1 MQYQQITSG
10 GQFPY
15 PNHDIDPAKKGADFC
30 REYAQAAYYDWQ
42 FVYPKGIFSGNGGD
56 YSKFRLYALGKQPNS
71 QYKKWLGVDET
82 TNNTW
87 LSLDWSI
94 RSIVSGYRDKAI
106 SRLMSTDYNIVATPV
121 DQLAKSEM
129 DGYYAS
135 LKAKLAVRE
144 LMMQQNPELGNHPL
158 LALNSK
164 EPMDIEELEMRMEF
178 GEQFNRSKDA
188 EMAISLAFYQND
200 YKTKRRKIFEDL
212 FDLGVAGVKDYLG
225 DDGKPSFRVID
236 PECVITSFDKN
247 GNFSD
252 IVHAGEI
259 IDVPLIDLATVTD
272 DEGKL
277 MFDED
282 DLTQFASTI
291 AGQFGNPRLLGL
303 GTGWMKPYDKFK
315 CKVLDIEFYTYN
327 DRVYRDTVD
336 EQGNPDFRKADFARG
351 KKSDKYTRK
360 KIQYTYKCKWVI
372 GTDKVYD
379 FGMCYDQKRP
389 NEIKKKAKTRL
400 SYTFYAYNFYQ
411 MKAQGMMERLIP
423 YIDDYQLTMLKIQNF
438 KNRAVPSGWWIDLSA
453 LEKVAMTKGGQDM
466 QPQELLQMFFD
477 TGVLL
482 GRSDNDGGTP
492 QSANWRPVIPI
503 ENTAASELSMFYNDL
518 ISTISAIEKMTGYN
532 DVTLGQ
538 ASSKTLVPGYESG
551 QQSTNEALYPLAFS
565 EENISLRLAE
575 NMLCRTQ
582 QALKMGDIS
591 GFAPALNSNSLTFM
605 QISPEIAW
613 RDYGIELEKRPTQDQ
628 KAWLMTMMQQDIA
641 NGFLNTADAVLLV
654 NTKNVKEAQMI
665 WAYRVKKEKERQS
678 QQRMAEIQAQQQGNQ
693 QAAQIAQQAE
703 MQKFQM
709 ESELELKKEQM
720 RIQGELQKE
729 QMRIESAERIAMMH
743 NQTKVQVSSDTAS
756 AKENSTHIAGQS
768 SILKQQIA
776 NEKQRQPISQTK

>member
-1 MQYQQITSG
+1 MQYQQISSA

-15 PNHDIDPAKKGADFC
+15 PNHDVDPAKKGAEWC
-30 REYAQAAYYDWQ
+30 MEYAKAAYYDWQ

-56 YSKFRLYALGKQPNS
+56 YSKFKLYALGKQPNS

-94 RSIVSGYRDKAI
+94 RAVVSGYRDKAI
-106 SRLMSTDYNIVATPV
+106 SRLMNSDYNVTATPV

-129 DGYYAS
+129 NEYYNK
-135 LKAKLAVRE
+135 LKVKLAIKE
-144 LMMQQNPELGNHPL
+144 MMAKQDPQMAEHPM
-158 LALNSK
+158 LAL
-164 EPMDIEELEMRMEF
+164 EPGDPQDIEELEMRLEM

-188 EMAISLAFYQND
+188 EMAIQLAFYQND
-200 YKTKRRKIFEDL
+200 YKTKRRKIYEDL
-212 FDLGVAGVKDYLG
+212 FDLGVSGVKDYLT
-225 DDGKPSFRVID
+225 DDNKPGFRVVD
-236 PECVITSFDKN
+236 PECVITSYDKN
-247 GNFSD
+247 GDFSN

-259 IDVPLIDLATVTD
+259 IDVPIIELATVKNED
-272 DEGKL
+272 GNS
-277 MFDED
+277 MFTEEE
-282 DLTQFASTI
+282 LTQFASTI

-327 DRVYRDTVD
+327 DRVYRDTKD
-336 EQGNPDFRKADFARG
+336 ENGNPDFRKSDYGRG
-351 KKSDKYTRK
+351 KKSEKYTK
-360 KIQYTYKCKWVI
+360 KRIQYVYKCKWII
-372 GTDKVYD
+372 GTEKCYD
-379 FGMCYDQKRP
+379 FGMSYDQKRP
-389 NEIKKKAKTRL
+389 ADLKKKAKTKL

-423 YIDDYQLTMLKIQNF
+423 YIDDYQLTILKIQNF
-438 KNRAVPSGWWIDLSA
+438 KNRAVPSGWWIDLAA

-466 QPQELLQMFFD
+466 QPKELLQMFFE

-482 GRSDNDGGTP
+482 GRSDADGGTS

-518 ISTISAIEKMTGYN
+518 INTLSAIERMTGYN

-551 QQSTNEALYPLAFS
+551 QQSTNEALYPLAFA
-565 EENISLRLAE
+565 EENISIRLAE
-575 NMLCRTQ
+575 GMLCRTQ
-582 QALKMGDIS
+582 QALKKGGID
-591 GFAPALNSNSLTFM
+591 GFAPALNSNTLRFIE
-605 QISPEIAW
+605 ISPDIAW
-613 RDYGIELEKRPTQDQ
+613 RDYGIELEKRTTADQ
-628 KAWLMTMMQQDIA
+628 KAWLMQAMQQDIA
-641 NGFLNTADAVLLV
+641 NGFLNSSDAVLLV

-665 WAYRVKKEKERQS
+665 WAYRVKKEKENQQ

-693 QAAQIAQQAE
+693 QAAQIAQESEIQR
-703 MQKFQM
+703 FQM
-709 ESELELKKEQM
+709 QAQLELQKEQM

-729 QMRIESAERIAMMH
+729 QMRIESAERIAMSH
-743 NQTKVQVSSDTAS
+743 NNARVQVSADTGA
-756 AKENSTHIAGQS
+756 ARENSTHIAGQS
-768 SILKQQIA
+768 SILKQQVA
-776 NEKQRQPISQTK
+776 NQKK

>member
-1 MQYQQITSG
+1 MRYQQISSA
-10 GQFPY
+10 GQHPY
-15 PNHDIDPAKKGADFC
+15 PDHNIDPAKKDALWCMD
-30 REYAQAAYYDWQ
+30 YARAAYYDWQ

-56 YSKFRLYALGKQPNS
+56 YSKFKLYALGKQPNS

-94 RSIVSGYRDKAI
+94 RAVVSGYRDKAI
-106 SRLMSTDYNIVATPV
+106 SRLMATDYNVVATPV
-121 DQLAKSEM
+121 DQLAKSEL
-129 DGYYAS
+129 DGYYAQI
-135 LKAKLAVRE
+135 KAKLAVRE
-144 LMMQQNPELGNHPL
+144 LLMQQNPEIANHPL
-158 LALNSK
+158 LLPQSN
-164 EPMDIEELEMRMEF
+164 EPLDIEELEMRMEL

-212 FDLGVAGVKDYLG
+212 FDLGVSGVKDYL
-225 DDGKPSFRVID
+225 DSNGKPAFRVVD
-236 PECVITSFDKN
+236 PECVITSYDKN
-247 GNFSD
+247 GDFSN

-259 IDVPLIDLATVTD
+259 IDVPLIELATVKD
-272 DEGKL
+272 DEGNCV
-277 MFDED
+277 FTED

-327 DRVYRDTVD
+327 DRVYKDTTD
-336 EQGNPDFRKADFARG
+336 EQGNPDFRKADYSRG

-360 KIQYTYKCKWVI
+360 KIQYVYKCKWVI

-379 FGMCYDQKRP
+379 WGMAYDQKRP
-389 NEIKKKAKTRL
+389 AELQKKAKTKL

-438 KNRAVPSGWWIDLSA
+438 KNRAVPSGWWIDLAA

-466 QPQELLQMFFD
+466 QPRELLQMFFD

-482 GRSDNDGGTP
+482 GRSDADGGTQ

-503 ENTAASELSMFYNDL
+503 ENTAASELTMFYNDL
-518 ISTISAIEKMTGYN
+518 ISTISAIERITGYN

-575 NMLCRTQ
+575 AMLCRTQ
-582 QALKMGDIS
+582 QALRKGGVS
-591 GFAPALNSNSLTFM
+591 GYAPALNSNSLTFM
-605 QISPEIAW
+605 TISEDIAW
-613 RDYGIELEKRPTQDQ
+613 RDYGIELERRPTQDQ
-628 KAWLMTMMQQDIA
+628 KAWLMQMMQMDIA

-665 WAYRVKKEKERQS
+665 WAFRVKKEKERQS

-693 QAAQIAQQAE
+693 QAAQIAQQTE
-703 MQKFQM
+703 MQKMQM
-709 ESELELKKEQM
+709 QAQLELQKEQM
-720 RIQGELQKE
+720 RIQGELEKE
-729 QMRIESAERIAMMH
+729 RMRIESAERIALSQ
-743 NQTKVQVSSDTAS
+743 NNTKLQISSDTAS

-768 SILKQQIA
+768 SIMKQQVA
-776 NEKQRQPISQTK
+776 NQKQKTP

>member
-15 PNHDIDPAKKGADFC
+15 PNHDIDPSKKGMDWC

-106 SRLMSTDYNIVATPV
+106 SRLLNTDYNIVATPV

-129 DGYYAS
+129 DEYYADI
-135 LKAKLAVRE
+135 KTR
-144 LMMQQNPELGNHPL
+144 LMMREAAQEQMPELESHPL
-158 LALNSK
+158 IAIRPG
-164 EPMDIEELEMRMEF
+164 EPADIEELEMRMQF

-188 EMAISLAFYQND
+188 EMAINLAFYQND

-225 DDGKPSFRVID
+225 DDGKPGFRVVD

-272 DEGKL
+272 DEGKI
-277 MFDED
+277 MFNED

-351 KKSDKYTRK
+351 KKSEKYTRK

-379 FGMCYDQKRP
+379 YGMCYDQKRP

-438 KNRAVPSGWWIDLSA
+438 KNRAVPSGWWIDLAA

-466 QPQELLQMFFD
+466 QPQDLLQMFFD

-482 GRSDNDGGTP
+482 GRSDADGGTP

-503 ENTAASELSMFYNDL
+503 ENTAASELQMFYNDL

-575 NMLCRTQ
+575 AMLSRTQ
-582 QALKMGDIS
+582 QALKLGDVT
-591 GFAPALNSNSLTFM
+591 GFAPAINSNSLTFM
-605 QISPEIAW
+605 QISPAIAW
-613 RDYGIELEKRPTQDQ
+613 RDYGIELEKRTTQDQ
-628 KAWLMTMMQQDIA
+628 KAWLMQMMQQDIA
-641 NGFLNTADAVLLV
+641 NGFLTTADAVLLV

-665 WAYRVKKEKERQS
+665 WAYRTKKEKERQS
-678 QQRMAEIQAQQQGNQ
+678 QQKMAEIQAQQQGNQ
-693 QAAQIAQQAE
+693 QSAQIAQQAE

-709 ESELELKKEQM
+709 QADLELRKEQM
-720 RIQGELQKE
+720 RIDGELQKE
-729 QMRIESAERIAMMH
+729 QMRIESAERIAMA
-743 NQTKVQVSSDTAS
+743 NNNTKIQVSSDTAS
-756 AKENSTHIAGQS
+756 AKENSTQIAGQS
-768 SILKQQIA
+768 SILKQQLA
-776 NEKQRQPISQTK
+776 NQKSASQTK

>member
-10 GQFPY
+10 GQHPY
-15 PNHDIDPAKKGADFC
+15 PNHDIDPSKKGADWC

-94 RSIVSGYRDKAI
+94 RAIVSGYRDKAI
-106 SRLMSTDYNIVATPV
+106 SRLMNSDYNITATPV
-121 DQLAKSEM
+121 DILAKTEL
-129 DGYYAS
+129 DTYYS
-135 LKAKLAVRE
+135 KIKSKLVVRD
-144 LMMQQNPELGNHPL
+144 LMMQQDPEMANHPL
-158 LALNSK
+158 LMPETG
-164 EPMDIEELEMRMEF
+164 EPADLEELQMRMEM

-200 YKTKRRKIFEDL
+200 YKTKRRRIFEDL

-225 DDGKPSFRVID
+225 EDGKPGFRVVD

-259 IDVPLIDLATVTD
+259 IDVPLIDLATVKD
-272 DEGKL
+272 DEGNI
-277 MFDED
+277 MFNED

-327 DRVYRDTVD
+327 DRVYRDTED
-336 EQGNPDFRKADFARG
+336 EQGNSDFRKADFSRG
-351 KKSDKYTRK
+351 KKSDKYKRK

-379 FGMCYDQKRP
+379 FGMCYDQKRS
-389 NEIKKKAKTRL
+389 NELKHKAKTKL

-423 YIDDYQLTMLKIQNF
+423 YVDDYQLTMLKIQNF

-466 QPQELLQMFFD
+466 QPQDLLQMFFD

-482 GRSDNDGGTP
+482 GRSDADGGTP
-492 QSANWRPVIPI
+492 QSQNWRPVIPI
-503 ENTAASELSMFYNDL
+503 ENTAASELQMFYNDL
-518 ISTISAIEKMTGYN
+518 VSTISAIERMTGYN

-551 QQSTNEALYPLAFS
+551 QQSTNEALYPLSFS

-582 QALKMGDIS
+582 QALKQNDVY
-591 GFAPALNSNSLTFM
+591 GFAPAINSNSLTFM
-605 QISPEIAW
+605 QISPDIAW
-613 RDYGIELEKRPTQDQ
+613 RDYGIELERRPTQDQ
-628 KAWLMTMMQQDIA
+628 KAWLMQMMQQDIA
-641 NGFLNTADAVLLV
+641 NGLLNTGDAVLLV
-654 NTKNVKEAQMI
+654 NTKNVKQAQMI
-665 WAYRVKKEKERQS
+665 WAYRVKKEKERQA
-678 QQRMAEIQAQQQGNQ
+678 QQRMQEIQAQQQGNQ

-703 MQKFQM
+703 AQRFQM
-709 ESELELKKEQM
+709 QADLELRKEEM
-720 RIQGELQKE
+720 RIQGELEKE
-729 QMRIESAERIAMMH
+729 RMRIESAERIAMA
-743 NQTKVQVSSDTAS
+743 NNDTKLRVSSDTGN
-756 AKENSTHIAGQS
+756 AKQNSTHIAGQS
-768 SILKQQIA
+768 AIMKQQVA
-776 NEKQRQPISQTK
+776 NQKNNFTSTNK

>member
-1 MQYQQITSG
+1 MQYQQISSA
-10 GQFPY
+10 GQHPY
-15 PNHDIDPAKKGADFC
+15 PNHDIDPSKKGKEWC
-30 REYAQAAYYDWQ
+30 MEYARAAYYDWQ

-71 QYKKWLGVDET
+71 QYKKWLGVNET

-94 RSIVSGYRDKAI
+94 RAIVSGYRDKAI
-106 SRLMSTDYNIVATPV
+106 SRLMATDYNITATPV
-121 DQLAKSEM
+121 DQLAKTEM
-129 DGYYAS
+129 NEYYAK
-135 LKAKLAVRE
+135 LKAKLAVRQ
-144 LMMQQNPELGNHPL
+144 LMIKQNPELAEHP
-158 LALNSK
+158 SISMQSG
-164 EPMDIEELEMRMEF
+164 EPLDMEELEMRMEM

-188 EMAISLAFYQND
+188 EMAIQLALYQND
-200 YKTKRRKIFEDL
+200 YKTKRRKIYEDL
-212 FDLGVAGVKDYLG
+212 FDLGVAGVKDWLG
-225 DDGKPSFRVID
+225 DDNKPYFRVVD

-247 GNFSD
+247 GDFSN

-259 IDVPLIDLATVTD
+259 VDVPLIELATVKD
-272 DEGKL
+272 DEGNI
-277 MFDED
+277 MFTED

-327 DRVYRDTVD
+327 ERVYRDAVD
-336 EQGNPDFRKADFARG
+336 EQGNPDFRKADFSRG
-351 KKSDKYTRK
+351 KKSEKYTRK
-360 KIQYTYKCKWVI
+360 KIQYVYKCKWII

-379 FGMCYDQKRP
+379 FGMCYDQKRE
-389 NEIKKKAKTRL
+389 NELRNKAKTKL

-423 YIDDYQLTMLKIQNF
+423 YVDDYQLTMLKIQNF

-482 GRSDNDGGTP
+482 GRSDTDGGTP
-492 QSANWRPVIPI
+492 QSPNWRPVIPI

-518 ISTISAIEKMTGYN
+518 VSTLSAIERITGYN

-565 EENISLRLAE
+565 EENIMLRLAE
-575 NMLCRTQ
+575 GLLCRTQ
-582 QALKMGDIS
+582 QGLKYGGIS
-591 GFAPALNSNSLTFM
+591 GYAPALNNNTLRFM
-605 QISPEIAW
+605 EISPNISL
-613 RDYGIELEKRPTQDQ
+613 RDYGIELEKRTTQDQ
-628 KAWLMTMMQQDIA
+628 KAWLMQMMQQDIA
-641 NGFLNTADAVLLV
+641 NGLLNTSDAVLLV

-665 WAYRVKKEKERQS
+665 WAYRVKKEKERMAD
-678 QQRMAEIQAQQQGNQ
+678 QRMQEIQAQQQGNM

-703 MQKFQM
+703 AQKFQM
-709 ESELELKKEQM
+709 EAQFELQKEQM
-720 RIQGELQKE
+720 RIQGELEKE
-729 QMRIESAERIAMMH
+729 RMRIESAERIAMAN
-743 NQTKVQVSSDTAS
+743 NQTKLQVSSDTS
-756 AKENSTHIAGQS
+756 NAKESSSHITGQS

-776 NEKQRQPISQTK
+776 NEKRNK

>member
-1 MQYQQITSG
+1 MQYQQISSA

-15 PNHDIDPAKKGADFC
+15 PENNIDPAKKNADWC
-30 REYAQAAYYDWQ
+30 RQYAQAAYYDWQ

-106 SRLMSTDYNIVATPV
+106 SRLVSTDYNIVATPI
-121 DQLAKSEM
+121 DMLAKSEM
-129 DGYYAS
+129 DSYYAS
-135 LKAKLAVRE
+135 IKAKLAVRE
-144 LMMQQNPELGNHPL
+144 LMMQQNPELANHPL
-158 LALNSK
+158 LAIDSK
-164 EPMDIEELEMRMEF
+164 EPMDMEELEMRMEF

-188 EMAISLAFYQND
+188 EMAINLAFYQND

-212 FDLGVAGVKDYLG
+212 FDLGVAGVKDYLT
-225 DDGKPSFRVID
+225 DDGKPGFRVVD

-247 GNFSD
+247 GDFSN

-259 IDVPLIDLATVTD
+259 IDVPLVELATVRD
-272 DEGKL
+272 DEGNTV
-277 MFDED
+277 FNDD
-282 DLTQFASTI
+282 DLIQFASTI

-336 EQGNPDFRKADFARG
+336 EQGNPDFRKADYGRG
-351 KKSDKYTRK
+351 KKSEKYTRK
-360 KIQYTYKCKWVI
+360 KIQYVYKCKWII

-379 FGMCYDQKRP
+379 WGMCYDQKRP
-389 NEIKKKAKTRL
+389 NDIKKKAKTRL

-466 QPQELLQMFFD
+466 SPQELLQMFFD

-518 ISTISAIEKMTGYN
+518 VSTISAIEKMTGYN

-575 NMLCRTQ
+575 AMLTRTQ
-582 QALKMGDIS
+582 QALKMGDIT

-605 QISPEIAW
+605 QISPDIAW
-613 RDYGIELEKRPTQDQ
+613 RDYGVELEKRPTQDQ
-628 KAWLMTMMQQDIA
+628 KAWLMQMMQMDIA
-641 NGFLNTADAVLLV
+641 NGYLNTADAVILV

-678 QQRMAEIQAQQQGNQ
+678 QQKMAEIQAQQQGNQ
-693 QAAQIAQQAE
+693 QAAQIAQQTE
-703 MQKFQM
+703 MQKMQM
-709 ESELELKKEQM
+709 QAQLEIQKEQI
-720 RIQGELQKE
+720 RVQGELEKE
-729 QMRIESAERIAMMH
+729 RMRIESAERIALAH
-743 NQTKVQVSSDTAS
+743 NSAKVQVASDTAS
-756 AKENSTHIAGQS
+756 AKENSAHIAGQS
-768 SILKQQIA
+768 SILKQQLA
-776 NEKQRQPISQTK
+776 NQKTNPPTK

>member
-15 PNHDIDPAKKGADFC
+15 PNHDIDPSKKGMDWC

-121 DQLAKSEM
+121 DILAKSEM

-144 LMMQQNPELGNHPL
+144 MMMQQNPELANHPL
-158 LALNSK
+158 LALDSK
-164 EPMDIEELEMRMEF
+164 DPMDIEELEMRMEF

-188 EMAISLAFYQND
+188 EMAINLAFYQND

-225 DDGKPSFRVID
+225 DDGKPGFRVVD

-272 DEGKL
+272 DEGNI
-277 MFDED
+277 MFTED

-336 EQGNPDFRKADFARG
+336 EQGNPNFRKADFARG
-351 KKSDKYTRK
+351 KKSEKYTRK

-379 FGMCYDQKRP
+379 FGMCYDQKRS
-389 NEIKKKAKTRL
+389 NEIKKKAKTKL

-466 QPQELLQMFFD
+466 QPQDLLQMFFD

-575 NMLCRTQ
+575 NMLFRTQ
-582 QALKMGDIS
+582 QALKIGDVT
-591 GFAPALNSNSLTFM
+591 GFAPGLNSNSLTFM
-605 QISPEIAW
+605 QISPSIAW
-613 RDYGIELEKRPTQDQ
+613 RDYGIELEKRTTQDQ
-628 KAWLMTMMQQDIA
+628 KAWLMQMMQMDIA
-641 NGFLNTADAVLLV
+641 NGFLTTADAVLLV

-665 WAYRVKKEKERQS
+665 WAYRTKKEKERQS
-678 QQRMAEIQAQQQGNQ
+678 QQKMAEIQAQQQGNQ

-703 MQKFQM
+703 MQKMQM
-709 ESELELKKEQM
+709 QADLELQKEQM

-729 QMRIESAERIAMMH
+729 QMRIESAERIAMA
-743 NQTKVQVSSDTAS
+743 NNNTKIQVSSDTAS

-768 SILKQQIA
+768 SILKQQIS
-776 NEKQRQPISQTK
+776 NQKPTSQTK

>member
-1 MQYQQITSG
+1 MQYQQISSA
-10 GQFPY
+10 GQHPY
-15 PNHDIDPAKKGADFC
+15 PNHDIDPSKKG
-30 REYAQAAYYDWQ
+30 REWCMDYARAAYYDWQ

-71 QYKKWLGVDET
+71 QYKKWLGVNET

-94 RSIVSGYRDKAI
+94 RAIVSGYRDKAI
-106 SRLMSTDYNIVATPV
+106 SRLMATDYNITATPV
-121 DQLAKSEM
+121 DQLAKTEMSE
-129 DGYYAS
+129 YYADIYAR
-135 LKAKLAVRE
+135 LMVRQAAEEQMPEAK
-144 LMMQQNPELGNHPL
+144 NHPL
-158 LALNSK
+158 IAPRPG
-164 EPMDIEELEMRMEF
+164 EPIDIEELEMRMEM

-188 EMAISLAFYQND
+188 ELAIQLAMYQND
-200 YKTKRRKIFEDL
+200 YKTKRRKIYEDL
-212 FDLGVAGVKDYLG
+212 FDLGVAGVKDWLG
-225 DDGKPSFRVID
+225 DDNKPYFRVVD

-247 GNFSD
+247 GDFSN

-259 IDVPLIDLATVTD
+259 IDVPLIELATVKD
-272 DEGKL
+272 DEGNI
-277 MFDED
+277 MFTED

-327 DRVYRDTVD
+327 ERVYRDAVD
-336 EQGNPDFRKADFARG
+336 EQGNPDFRKADFSRG
-351 KKSDKYTRK
+351 KKSEKYTRK
-360 KIQYTYKCKWVI
+360 KIQYVYKCKWVI

-379 FGMCYDQKRP
+379 FGMCYDQKRE
-389 NEIKKKAKTRL
+389 NDLKNKAKTKL

-423 YIDDYQLTMLKIQNF
+423 YVDDYQLTMLKIQNF

-482 GRSDNDGGTP
+482 GRSDTDGGTP
-492 QSANWRPVIPI
+492 QSPNWRPVIPI

-518 ISTISAIEKMTGYN
+518 VSTLSAIERITGYN

-551 QQSTNEALYPLAFS
+551 QQSTNEALYPLAFA
-565 EENISLRLAE
+565 EENIMLRLAE
-575 NMLCRTQ
+575 GLLCRTQ
-582 QALKMGDIS
+582 QALKYGGIS
-591 GFAPALNSNSLTFM
+591 GYAPALNSNTLTFIE
-605 QISPEIAW
+605 ISPSISL
-613 RDYGIELEKRPTQDQ
+613 RDYGIELEKRTTQDQ
-628 KAWLMTMMQQDIA
+628 KAWLMQMMQQDIA
-641 NGFLNTADAVLLV
+641 NGLLNTSDAVLLV

-665 WAYRVKKEKERQS
+665 WAYRVKKEKERQAE
-678 QQRMAEIQAQQQGNQ
+678 QRMQEIQAQQQGNM

-703 MQKFQM
+703 AQKFQM
-709 ESELELKKEQM
+709 EAEFQLQKEQM
-720 RIQGELQKE
+720 RIQGELEKE
-729 QMRIESAERIAMMH
+729 RMRIESAERIAMAN
-743 NQTKVQVSSDTAS
+743 NQTKLQVSSDTS
-756 AKENSTHIAGQS
+756 NAKESSSHITGQS

-776 NEKQRQPISQTK
+776 NEKRNK

>member
-1 MQYQQITSG
+1 MQYQQISSA

-15 PNHDIDPAKKGADFC
+15 PDHNIDPSKKG
-30 REYAQAAYYDWQ
+30 REWCMDYARAAYYDWQ

-106 SRLMSTDYNIVATPV
+106 SRLMSTDYNVVATPI
-121 DQLAKSEM
+121 DPLAQSEM
-129 DGYYAS
+129 QMLFADI
-135 LKAKLAVRE
+135 KTKLIMRDMLEKEDPQMA
-144 LMMQQNPELGNHPL
+144 NHPFI
-158 LALNSK
+158 AIKSG
-164 EPMDIEELEMRMEF
+164 EPMDLEELHMRMEM

-188 EMAISLAFYQND
+188 EMAIQLALYQND
-200 YKTKRRKIFEDL
+200 YKTKRRRLFEDL
-212 FDLGVAGVKDYLG
+212 FDLGVAGVRDYLG
-225 DDGKPSFRVID
+225 DDNKPKFRVVD
-236 PECVITSFDKN
+236 PECVITSFNKEAD
-247 GNFSD
+247 FSN

-259 IDVPLIDLATVTD
+259 IDVPIIELATVKN
-272 DEGKL
+272 DEGGL
-277 MFDED
+277 MFTEKE
-282 DLTQFASTI
+282 LTEFASTI

-327 DRVYRDTVD
+327 ERVYKDTVD
-336 EQGNPDFRKADFARG
+336 EQGNPDFRKSDFGRG

-360 KIQYTYKCKWVI
+360 KIQYVYKCKWVI
-372 GTDKVYD
+372 GTEKVYD
-379 FGMCYDQKRP
+379 FGMAYDQKRP
-389 NEIKKKAKTRL
+389 TEIKEKAKTKL

-453 LEKVAMTKGGQDM
+453 LEKVAMTKGGKDM
-466 QPQELLQMFFD
+466 EPQELLQMFFD

-482 GRSDNDGGTP
+482 GRSDTDGGTP
-492 QSANWRPVIPI
+492 QSQNWRPVIPI
-503 ENTAASELSMFYNDL
+503 ENTAASELQMFYNDL

-551 QQSTNEALYPLAFS
+551 QQSTNEALFPLAFS
-565 EENISLRLAE
+565 EENILLKLSEA
-575 NMLCRTQ
+575 MLCRTQ
-582 QALKMGDIS
+582 QALKKGDIK
-591 GFAPALNSNSLTFM
+591 GYGPGLNSNTLQFI

-613 RDYGIELEKRPTQDQ
+613 RDYGIELEKRTTQDQ
-628 KAWLMTMMQQDIA
+628 KAWLMQAMQQDIA
-641 NGFLNTADAVLLV
+641 NGVLNTSDAVMLV
-654 NTKNVKEAQMI
+654 NTKNVKQAQMI
-665 WAYRVKKEKERQS
+665 WAYKVRKEKERLQE
-678 QQRMAEIQAQQQGNQ
+678 QRMAEIQAQNEGTQQT
-693 QAAQIAQQAE
+693 AQMAQEAKMQEFQMQAE
-703 MQKFQM
+703 
-709 ESELELKKEQM
+709 LEIRKEQM
-720 RIQGELQKE
+720 RIQGELEKE
-729 QMRIESAERIAMMH
+729 RMRIESAERIAMMGS
-743 NQTKVQVSSDTAS
+743 NAKVQVATYTGD
-756 AKENSTHIAGQS
+756 AKENSTQIASQS
-768 SILKQQIA
+768 AVLKQQIA
-776 NEKQRQPISQTK
+776 NDAKIKP